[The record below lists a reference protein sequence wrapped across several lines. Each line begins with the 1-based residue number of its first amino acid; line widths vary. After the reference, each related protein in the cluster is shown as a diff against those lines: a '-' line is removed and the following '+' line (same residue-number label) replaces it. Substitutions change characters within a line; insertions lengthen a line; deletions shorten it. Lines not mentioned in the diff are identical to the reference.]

1 MQSLWMLFAS
11 FMFAAMG
18 VCVKLA
24 SEIYTTSEIVL
35 CRGVVGVTFLF
46 CMIRLQGGS
55 LKTGMPLAHLWRGFI
70 GVISLW
76 LWFYAIAKLP
86 LATAMTLNYMAP
98 IWIAVW
104 LFTHGWWHA
113 QNRIEW
119 PLILAVFM
127 SFVGV
132 TLLLQPAFNSH
143 LFGPTLVA
151 LTSSVLSAM
160 AYMQV
165 RKLGLAGEPEYRV
178 VFYFSVGNLLAG
190 VFGNILEAGAGPVVW
205 HPVDSWYKFVLLLG
219 IGLSATAAQMAMTRA
234 YRVGKTLVVA
244 NLQYTGIVFS
254 SFWGVMVFNDSF
266 DWHSWLGIAIILAS
280 GVAAT
285 FYNTRS
291 TERGKAIA
299 DTDPIASEV

>member
-1 MQSLWMLFAS
+1 MLFAS

-24 SEIYTTSEIVL
+24 SEIYSTSEIVL
-35 CRGVVGVTFLF
+35 CRGVVGVAVLY
-46 CMIRLQGGS
+46 CMIRIQGGS
-55 LKTGMPLAHLWRGFI
+55 FRTSMPFAHLWRGFI
-70 GVISLW
+70 GVVSLW
-76 LWFYAIAKLP
+76 LWFYAIANLP

-98 IWIAVW
+98 IWMALW
-104 LFTHGWWHA
+104 LFLHGWWHA
-113 QNRIEW
+113 KDRVEW
-119 PLILAVFM
+119 PLIVAVFM

-132 TLLLQPAFNSH
+132 TLLLQPAFDSNQLS
-143 LFGPTLVA
+143 PALVA
-151 LTSSVLSAM
+151 LLSSMLSAM

-190 VFGNILEAGAGPVVW
+190 VGGNILEAGAGPVVW
-205 HPVDSWYKFVLLLG
+205 HPVDTWYKFFLLLG

-254 SFWGVMVFNDSF
+254 SFWGVLVFSDSF

-280 GVAAT
+280 GMAAT

-299 DTDPIASEV
+299 TTDPIASEV

>member
-24 SEIYTTSEIVL
+24 SATYTTSELVMY
-35 CRGVVGVTFLF
+35 RGIIGMVILF
-46 CMIRLQGGS
+46 TIIRVQGGT
-55 LKTGMPLAHLWRGFI
+55 LRTTMPLAHLWRGVI

-76 LWFYAIAKLP
+76 LWFYAIGALP

-104 LFTHGWWHA
+104 LFAHGWWHA
-113 QNRIEW
+113 KNRIEW
-119 PLILAVFM
+119 PLIVAVGM

-132 TLLLQPAFNSH
+132 TLLLRPAFEANQ
-143 LFGPTLVA
+143 LFDALVA
-151 LTSSVLSAM
+151 LSSSVLSAM
-160 AYMQV
+160 AYLQV
-165 RKLGLAGEPEYRV
+165 RKLGLAGEPESRV
-178 VFYFSVGNLLAG
+178 VFYFAATNLVAG
-190 VFGNILEAGAGPVVW
+190 LFGNILQAGGGPVVW
-205 HPVDSWYKFVLLLG
+205 HPLNTAHGFFLLLG
-219 IGLSATAAQMAMTRA
+219 MGLCATAAQVAMTRA
-234 YRVGKTLVVA
+234 YRLGSTLVVA

-254 SFWGVMVFNDSF
+254 SAWGVLVFGDVF
-266 DWHSWLGIAIILAS
+266 DWHSWLGIGIILAS

-285 FYNTRS
+285 FYNTKS

>member
-24 SEIYTTSEIVL
+24 SETYTTSELVMYRGIV
-35 CRGVVGVTFLF
+35 GIVVLF
-46 CMIRLQGGS
+46 VMIRIQGGT
-55 LKTGMPLAHLWRGFI
+55 LKTAFPLAHLWRGFI
-70 GVISLW
+70 GVVSLW
-76 LWFYAIAKLP
+76 LWFYSIAKLP

-104 LFTHGWWHA
+104 LFAHGWWHA
-113 QNRIEW
+113 KNRVEW
-119 PLILAVFM
+119 PLIVAVAM

-132 TLLLQPAFNSH
+132 TLLLRPAFEANQ
-143 LFGPTLVA
+143 LFDALVA
-151 LTSSVLSAM
+151 LGSSVLSAM

-178 VFYFSVGNLLAG
+178 VFYFAATNLVAGIVGHVAEAGGGPVTWHPLNTPQG
-190 VFGNILEAGAGPVVW
+190 VF
-205 HPVDSWYKFVLLLG
+205 LLLG
-219 IGLSATAAQMAMTRA
+219 MGLCATAAQMAMTRA

-254 SFWGVMVFNDSF
+254 SVWGVAMFGDVFS
-266 DWHSWLGIAIILAS
+266 WHSWLGIAIILLS
-280 GVAAT
+280 GMAAT